1 MIETWIVPCNI
12 KHFDLI
18 SHFESS
24 DTVVWK
30 NSFTIKQGDI
40 VYIYIGAPIGEIKY
54 RCTVISDTVSEELLA
69 ENKYAVV
76 EKTGNN
82 YFSKKIKYVQLKKE
96 IEYPDNL
103 FVLDELR
110 QNGLGQ
116 VQIQAR
122 ADRRLKAYLEKA
134 EEAMKGETING

>member
-40 VYIYIGAPIGEIKY
+40 VYIYIGALYNTALIWLQSGANESP
-54 RCTVISDTVSEELLA
+54 EELA
-69 ENKYAVV
+69 ELFVSA
-76 EKTGNN
+76 
-82 YFSKKIKYVQLKKE
+82 SKK
-96 IEYPDNL
+96 
-103 FVLDELR
+103 R
-110 QNGLGQ
+110 
-116 VQIQAR
+116 
-122 ADRRLKAYLEKA
+122 
-134 EEAMKGETING
+134 EES